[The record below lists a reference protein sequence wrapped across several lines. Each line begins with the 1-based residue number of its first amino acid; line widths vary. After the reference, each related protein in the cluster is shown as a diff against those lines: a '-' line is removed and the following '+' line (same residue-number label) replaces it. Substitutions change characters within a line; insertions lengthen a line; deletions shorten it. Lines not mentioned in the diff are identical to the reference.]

1 MKKLLILSLL
11 LVLMLSGCAEHPVAS
26 AAGDFTFYPPEGY
39 SIEDITDINCTILR
53 ETDSTVVG
61 GIEVTTL
68 SRKSLTR
75 KNDNSIILYLQDE
88 FHKTLDVEF
97 ILERW
102 NDGDPIVIVHL
113 RKHEDSN
120 SETMF
125 SHIFYE
131 KDSRIYHIWLN
142 EDTAG
147 EEAASDFLK
156 VLE

>member
-1 MKKLLILSLL
+1 MKKLLSLSLL

-39 SIEDITDINCTILR
+39 SIEDVTDINCTILR
-53 ETDSTVVG
+53 EEDSTVVG
-61 GIEVTTL
+61 GMEVTTL
-68 SRKSLTR
+68 TRTALTR
-75 KNDNSIILYLQDE
+75 KKDNSIILYLQDE
-88 FHKTLDVEF
+88 FHQTKDVEY

-102 NDGDPIVIVHL
+102 NDSLPLVIVHL

-142 EDTAG
+142 EDMAG
-147 EEAASDFLK
+147 EEAADAFLK